1 MSFLRMGMAQ
11 SQAGSRQNIKVNAA
25 LTLIFQV
32 KLQSIPIPIPISMS
46 TALTLIFQVELQS
59 IPAEPKLWS
68 AAACAQRFPRTII
81 PHHQVLSFFQPN
93 FEAYFPQRVWFIALY
108 AQSSVQRAKLERAD
122 HQNQGKVQV
131 LLLTLTK
138 IFGLN
143 LDPNHDQGKV
153 EVLFLISI
161 KNLDLT
167 SRSTLKNIWHWRS
180 SH

>member
-1 MSFLRMGMAQ
+1 
-11 SQAGSRQNIKVNAA
+11 
-25 LTLIFQV
+25 
-32 KLQSIPIPIPISMS
+32 MS

-68 AAACAQRFPRTII
+68 AAARTQRFTCTII
-81 PHHQVLSFFQPN
+81 AHHQVLSFFQPN
-93 FEAYFPQRVWFIALY
+93 FEAYLNKFPQRVWFIALY

>member
-1 MSFLRMGMAQ
+1 
-11 SQAGSRQNIKVNAA
+11 
-25 LTLIFQV
+25 
-32 KLQSIPIPIPISMS
+32 MS
-46 TALTLIFQVELQS
+46 TALTLIFQVKLQS

-68 AAACAQRFPRTII
+68 AAARAQRFPRTII

-143 LDPNHDQGKV
+143 LDPNHDQAKV

-180 SH
+180 SHWGEEWKWKFE